1 MAARAP
7 GATVPAMRTDV
18 VVVGAGLQGC
28 GVALR
33 LAQAGKDVVVLERS
47 IPGAEASSAAG
58 GILSPGVEAE
68 PGPFHDLCTQSLGR
82 WKAFAAEVERLS
94 GSWVAF
100 RGGGTL
106 EVSVDDRFTP
116 VLAARAASLERAGI
130 SVEILDGEAARRL
143 EPGLSPETRGAIF
156 FPEEGSVDPRLLG
169 RALHA
174 AAARAGA
181 RFVPGQVRGIATSG
195 GRASGV
201 EHESGR
207 IDADAVVLAAGAW
220 SLQVAGNAL
229 PAGAVRPVRGQMA
242 VLDTRPPLLSR
253 VVFSDKGYV
262 VPRPDGR
269 ILCGS
274 TMEEAGFEKAVT
286 AGGLLRVLEL
296 AVEVAPALAGAP
308 LVDSWSNFRPGT
320 PDGLPILG
328 PGSVPGL
335 FYATGH
341 YRNGVLLAPITA
353 DAVADAVL
361 GRATP
366 VDLAPFGP
374 GRLAPRPAAR

>member
-1 MAARAP
+1 
-7 GATVPAMRTDV
+7 MRTDV

-33 LAQAGKDVVVLERS
+33 LAQAGRDVVVLERS
-47 IPGAEASSAAG
+47 VPGAEASSAAG

-68 PGPFHDLCTQSLGR
+68 PGPFHDLCTLSLER
-82 WKAFAAEVERLS
+82 WERFAAEVERLS

-116 VLAARAASLERAGI
+116 VLAARAARLERAGVR
-130 SVEILDGEAARRL
+130 VEALDGDAARRL
-143 EPGLSPETRGAIF
+143 EPGLSRETRGALY
-156 FPEEGSVDPRLLG
+156 FPDEASVDPRLLG

-174 AAARAGA
+174 SAARAGA
-181 RFVPGQVRGIATSG
+181 RFLQGQVRGIAVEG
-195 GRASGV
+195 GRAAGV
-201 EHESGR
+201 DHESGR
-207 IDADAVVLAAGAW
+207 IDAGAVVLAAGAW
-220 SLQVAGNAL
+220 SLQVAGNGL
-229 PAGAVRPVRGQMA
+229 PAGAVRPVRGQIA

-253 VVFSDKGYV
+253 VIFSDKGYV

-296 AVEVAPALAGAP
+296 AVEVAPALAAAP
-308 LVDSWSNFRPGT
+308 VVETWSNFRPAT

-328 PGSVPGL
+328 PGTVPGL

-341 YRNGVLLAPITA
+341 YRNGVLLAPVTA
-353 DAVADAVL
+353 DVVADAVL
-361 GRATP
+361 GRPAS

-374 GRLAPRPAAR
+374 ARLAPRPAR